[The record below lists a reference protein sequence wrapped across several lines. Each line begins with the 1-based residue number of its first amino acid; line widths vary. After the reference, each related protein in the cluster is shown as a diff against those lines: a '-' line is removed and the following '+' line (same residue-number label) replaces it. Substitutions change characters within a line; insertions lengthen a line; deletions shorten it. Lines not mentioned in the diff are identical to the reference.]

1 MRMVIIKSGSRSVRE
16 TSLFGLEM
24 INYTSLIVFVH
35 GMMTTILY
43 GAITMHN
50 LFFLTPSRLRRASEE
65 DVRRLNKF

>member
-1 MRMVIIKSGSRSVRE
+1 VRE

-43 GAITMHN
+43 GAIAMHN